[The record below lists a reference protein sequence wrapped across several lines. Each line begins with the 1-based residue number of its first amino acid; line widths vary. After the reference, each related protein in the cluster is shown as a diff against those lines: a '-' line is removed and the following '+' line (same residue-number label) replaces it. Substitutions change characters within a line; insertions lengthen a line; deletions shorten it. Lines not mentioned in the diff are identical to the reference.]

1 MEMGNEVY
9 SLKDK
14 IAIVTGGSRGIG
26 KSIAH
31 RLSDA
36 GATVVVSSRKQADLE
51 AVAKEISGA
60 TGGEVVPIEC
70 HTGKKEAVDAL
81 VKAVMDKFGRIDIL
95 VNNAATNPI
104 FGPALMCEEW
114 AFDKIMEVNVKGYF
128 FLSLA
133 AGKVMLKQQK
143 GCIVNVA
150 STAGIAPAFG
160 LGVYSVSKAGVLSM
174 TKMLAHEWGT
184 AGVRVNAV
192 APGLVKT
199 KFSKAL
205 WDNKAIYD
213 LWVKDNPTGRM
224 GTPEEIAEAVL
235 FLCSDASTYV
245 TGQTIVVDGGGHM

>member
-1 MEMGNEVY
+1 MADEVY
-9 SLKDK
+9 SLKDR

-26 KSIAH
+26 KSIAL
-31 RLSDA
+31 RLSQA
-36 GATVVVSSRKQADLE
+36 GAKVIIASRKLADLE
-51 AVAKEISGA
+51 TVSKEIVDA
-60 TGGEVVPIEC
+60 TGGEVTPLEC
-70 HTGKKEAVDAL
+70 HTGSKAAVDVL
-81 VKAVMDKFGRIDIL
+81 VKTVVEKYGRIDVL

-104 FGPALMCEEW
+104 FGPALNTEEW

-150 STAGIAPAFG
+150 STAGIVPAFG
-160 LGVYSVSKAGVLSM
+160 LGAYSVSKAGVLSM
-174 TKMLAHEWGT
+174 TKMFAREWGT

-192 APGLVKT
+192 APGLIKT

-213 LWVKDNPTGRM
+213 MWVKNNPTGRM
-224 GTPEEIAEAVL
+224 GTSEEIAETVL
-235 FLCSDASTYV
+235 FLASDASSYI
-245 TGQTIVVDGGGHM
+245 TGQTIVVDGGGNM